1 LSDMFLITND
11 FTQRDVLLPLL
22 SNFALEYAIRKF
34 QANKDG
40 SELNGMHHVL
50 VYVDVNI
57 MGGVYIL

>member
-1 LSDMFLITND
+1 MFLITND

-34 QANKDG
+34 QANKGG
-40 SELNGMHHVL
+40 SKLNGMYHFL
-50 VYVDVNI
+50 VYVDDVNI